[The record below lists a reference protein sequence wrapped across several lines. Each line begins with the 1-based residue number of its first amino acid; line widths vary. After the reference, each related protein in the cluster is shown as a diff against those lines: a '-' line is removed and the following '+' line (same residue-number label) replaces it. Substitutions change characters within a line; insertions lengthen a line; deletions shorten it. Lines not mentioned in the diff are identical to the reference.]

1 MVYGSLSGKG
11 SAWGGR
17 LWRFGTDWT
26 VSWFEVC
33 SDWFWFKSKVQTWS
47 SLEYIYSS
55 PCSFSVSQNSCGC
68 LPRKAQQ
75 VSWLHSVVL
84 RLKFLCLSLISAVM
98 SIKCP
103 ICQLLFV
110 VVVLVNCFLRLFL
123 LPLFS
128 AVFVSSVTSLH
139 RLINHKA
146 LYLLYLVDRNQAREK
161 WSHGFFHLG
170 LRAMSIIKSQN
181 A

>member
-1 MVYGSLSGKG
+1 MDHSLAKDLLEVAGFEGLEQIEQSLDLKYVQIGFDSNQKF
-11 SAWGGR
+11 R
-17 LWRFGTDWT
+17 L
-26 VSWFEVC
+26 EVH
-33 SDWFWFKSKVQTWS
+33 WS
-47 SLEYIYSS
+47 IFI
-55 PCSFSVSQNSCGC
+55 PRHVHSVWVRILVGVC
-68 LPRKAQQ
+68 LKAQQ

-110 VVVLVNCFLRLFL
+110 VVVLVNCFLCLFL

-170 LRAMSIIKSQN
+170 LRVMSIIKSQN

>member
-1 MVYGSLSGKG
+1 MDHSLAKDLLEVAGFEGLEQIERSLDLKYVQIGFDSNQKF
-11 SAWGGR
+11 R
-17 LWRFGTDWT
+17 LEVHWSIFIPRHVHSVWFLWVFAQEGTAG
-26 VSWFEVC
+26 VLIAFSWFPIEVL
-33 SDWFWFKSKVQTWS
+33 V
-47 SLEYIYSS
+47 
-55 PCSFSVSQNSCGC
+55 SFIDFSCD
-68 LPRKAQQ
+68 
-75 VSWLHSVVL
+75 V
-84 RLKFLCLSLISAVM
+84 
-98 SIKCP
+98 KCP
-103 ICQLLFV
+103 ICQLLCV
-110 VVVLVNCFLRLFL
+110 VVVLVNCFLCLFM

-170 LRAMSIIKSQN
+170 LRAMSIIKSQS